1 MNCVITSANIFS
13 GQSAVTSR
21 IFPVQSAVSVRK
33 STPGRPFMLP
43 ILKILHNYIMTAN
56 SLLLLVV
63 FSTAALKQ
71 AQTDVT
77 HGFENGTPSDA
88 EEMDV

>member
-1 MNCVITSANIFS
+1 MI
-13 GQSAVTSR
+13 
-21 IFPVQSAVSVRK
+21 
-33 STPGRPFMLP
+33 
-43 ILKILHNYIMTAN
+43 TAN
-56 SLLLLVV
+56 LLLLAV